1 MVKLKSLK
9 ISVLR
14 ECVQRF
20 LFETPHIDHQYCQSE
35 VPKLSKK
42 QTIEYLE
49 KYSVTFDSFQSMSPL
64 SFVEPVT
71 VEHVTVETSPVEPTV
86 EPTVEPIV
94 EPMVEPTVESVVEPV
109 VEPTVEPVV
118 EPTVEPVSK
127 PSKEKKTRK
136 REATVRKGKELKA
149 VVKFD

>member
-1 MVKLKSLK
+1 MVQLKSLK

-20 LFETPHIDHQYCQSE
+20 LFETPTIDHQYCPSE

-49 KYSVTFDSFQSMSPL
+49 KYKVSFDSFQSMSPL
-64 SFVEPVT
+64 SFVDLREKCLEPVT
-71 VEHVTVETSPVEPTV
+71 IEPMT
-86 EPTVEPIV
+86 V
-94 EPMVEPTVESVVEPV
+94 EPMVEPSVEPMVEPSVEPV
-109 VEPTVEPVV
+109 TIETKPL
-118 EPTVEPVSK
+118 VSK

-136 REATVRKGKELKA
+136 REATVRKGKELNA
-149 VVKFD
+149 VVNFD